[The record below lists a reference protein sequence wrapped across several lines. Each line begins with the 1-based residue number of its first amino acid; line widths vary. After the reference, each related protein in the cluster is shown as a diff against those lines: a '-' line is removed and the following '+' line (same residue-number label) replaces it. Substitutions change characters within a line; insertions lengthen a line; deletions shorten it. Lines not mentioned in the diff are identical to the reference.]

1 MSFIDRHYFLIRK
14 LHVITGVLPVG
25 IFLFVHLTINSYAL
39 ISPEMYNQRAALMK
53 ELPFLTFL
61 EIFLIFAPILYHG
74 LFGLYVV
81 YIAKNNVLK
90 FNYSRNWAFYLQRIT
105 AIITFVF
112 LIYHVLTTRF
122 SGAEITFDF
131 MSNILASPG
140 MLAFYIVGVLAA
152 MYHLANG
159 LWAFFIDLGITVGP
173 NAQRVSAIASSV
185 IFVVLGILSVQIL
198 LAF

>member
-1 MSFIDRHYFLIRK
+1 MNFFEKHYFLLRK

-25 IFLFVHLTINSYAL
+25 VFLLVHLTINSYAL
-39 ISPEMYNQRAALMK
+39 VSPEIYTQRAAMMK

-61 EIFLIFAPILYHG
+61 ETFFIFVPILYHG

-90 FNYSRNWAFYLQRIT
+90 FTYSRNWAFYLQRIT
-105 AIITFVF
+105 AIITFIF

-122 SGAEITFDF
+122 SGEAITYEF

-140 MLAFYIVGVLAA
+140 MLIFYIVGVLAA

-159 LWAFFIDLGITVGP
+159 LWAFFIDLGITIGP
-173 NAQRVSAIASSV
+173 KAQRTVEIASYF